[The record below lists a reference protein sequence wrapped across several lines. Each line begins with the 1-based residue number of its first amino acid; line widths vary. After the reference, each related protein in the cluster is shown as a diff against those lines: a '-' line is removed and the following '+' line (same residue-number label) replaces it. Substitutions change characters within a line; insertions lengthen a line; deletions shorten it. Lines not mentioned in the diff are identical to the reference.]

1 VLWNAKTTPFCR
13 ALSCSALPPPKSPR
27 TLPEGTLPAERRRR
41 HKVVYLSSEDKPA
54 RSPASGGKPH
64 AVSNASL
71 PTKLRYFPLERRPAA
86 GRLRSKLAVLL
97 RTLKCPGCNRRV
109 RRRSVRV
116 THSLAVEVVNAC
128 VQRLLDAGTAGV
140 EAEAATTTGE
150 HVAMLPVSPHDFSAY
165 PAHLLYSVRAA
176 FHSNAER
183 CAPACSAG

>member
-1 VLWNAKTTPFCR
+1 MLWNAKTTPFCR